1 MKLVIAIFLGLM
13 LSACGSNPVK
23 TSFPDLPTKLM
34 VEPTELKTIQAN
46 SIETIKLDDS
56 SASDLRLSVLE
67 TVVAEN
73 YKLANQWRE
82 QILNLQLWIKTQKA
96 LNP

>member
-1 MKLVIAIFLGLM
+1 MKLAIAIFLGVM

-34 VEPTELKTIQAN
+34 VEPQTLKTIQTN

-56 SASDLRLSVLE
+56 TASELRLSALE
-67 TVVAEN
+67 KVVAEN

-82 QILNLQLWIKTQKA
+82 QILELQLWLKTQKSI
-96 LNP
+96 NP